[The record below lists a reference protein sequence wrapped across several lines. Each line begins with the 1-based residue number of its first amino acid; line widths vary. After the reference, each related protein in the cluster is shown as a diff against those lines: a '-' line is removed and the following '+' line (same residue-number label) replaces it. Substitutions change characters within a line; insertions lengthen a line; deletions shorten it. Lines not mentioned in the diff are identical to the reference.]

1 VKKKITHKMSWY
13 LEFVAEM
20 EALGCKFVGG
30 PKMFGD
36 DEIQVPI
43 AKQDEVK
50 ALIVK
55 YSAKAAR
62 A

>member
-1 VKKKITHKMSWY
+1 MKKITHKMSWY

-36 DEIQVPI
+36 DEIRIPLD
-43 AKQDEVK
+43 KQDEAV
-50 ALIVK
+50 ALIRK